1 MKNLPRNLII
11 VVGVAAVLSVALILA
26 ACTTPAPVI
35 VKETVIVEK
44 PVEKIVEKP
53 VEKIVEKIVVATPAP
68 APAVGAMRDLTTTEK
83 SPVTPFLVEWQKAG
97 HSDIK
102 AVAFNYW
109 VASGSVPA
117 DCAKCHTS
125 EGYRE
130 FLTAGK
136 IEKPI
141 ANGGSLVDCVACHN
155 SGTVNKTS
163 VKFPSGITLKS
174 RGGEARCMEC
184 HSGRESTISVNN
196 VISNTF
202 KLTDADADMV
212 VKPLIVTDAAGK
224 TVTTTFGFRNI
235 HYFAAAAT
243 QYGTLVKGGYEY
255 KGQLYDG
262 KFEHPAPYDTCTGCH
277 NSHSLELEVKEC
289 ATCHAGV
296 TKAEDFAKVR
306 MAGSLE
312 DYDGDGNVKEGIG
325 EELTGLQEKLF
336 AALTAYAK
344 EVSKADIGYDAAS
357 YPYFF
362 ADKNADGKLSTGE
375 GPYAAWSPRLLKA
388 AYNYQVARK
397 DPGKLAHNAKYVI
410 QLMYD
415 SITDLNTKLAT
426 KVDIAKAVRND
437 AGHFDGTTMAFRD
450 WDAEGAVPAGCAKCH
465 SADGLPE
472 FLESNG
478 TVAVTAAGAVVTT
491 GVGEQPTANG
501 FACTTCHSD
510 LTKYAVRS
518 VVNVPFPS
526 GKSLT
531 FSKEKDDKGALKPV
545 AANLCLECH
554 QGRQSTAAV
563 NIKIKGLDED
573 KVDAKAAFANVHYFA
588 AGATLFGDAAQVAY
602 QYDGKK
608 YVGQFAHAPGFDTC
622 TSCHSTH
629 ELGLKMDK
637 CVTCHVGAKTAQ
649 EIRFSDK
656 DYDGDKDVKEGR
668 AAEITALEA
677 KLYTAIVDYSK
688 TITQSSIIYSDSAYP
703 YFFKDTNGDG
713 KADEKEAVNANSWR
727 DWTPRLLRAAY
738 NFQYIQK
745 DPGAFAHNPKY
756 AVQILYDALE
766 DLGKKVKVDMTGLVR
781 PE

>member
-1 MKNLPRNLII
+1 MNVLRKIFVVSAGMVLVGLLI
-11 VVGVAAVLSVALILA
+11 A
-26 ACTTPAPVI
+26 ACATPTPPAPQI
-35 VKETVIVEK
+35 VKETVV
-44 PVEKIVEKP
+44 VTKIVEPTK
-53 VEKIVEKIVVATPAP
+53 AP
-68 APAVGAMRDLTTTEK
+68 APTAVAATIDLTATKK
-83 SPVTPFLVEWQKAG
+83 SPAMPFLADWQKAG
-97 HSDIK
+97 HSDVK

-109 VASGSVPA
+109 AASGSVPA

-130 FLTAGK
+130 FLSSGK

-141 ANGGSLVDCVACHN
+141 PNGGSLIDCVACHN
-155 SGTVNKTS
+155 AGTVDKTS
-163 VKFPSGITLKS
+163 VKFPSGVTLKNL
-174 RGGEARCMEC
+174 GAEARCMEC
-184 HSGRESTISVNN
+184 HQGRESTVSVNN

-202 KLTDADADMV
+202 KLKEADDDTV
-212 VKPLIVTDAAGK
+212 VKPLITTDAAGK

-243 QYGTLVKGGYEY
+243 QYGTLAKGGYEY
-255 KGQLYDG
+255 KGQAYDG
-262 KFEHPAPYDTCTGCH
+262 KFRHPEPYDTCNGCH
-277 NSHSLELEVKEC
+277 NPHTLELEVKEC

-296 TKAEDFAKVR
+296 TKAADFAKVR

-312 DYDGDGNVKEGIG
+312 DYDGDGNVKEGVG
-325 EELTGLQEKLF
+325 EELAGLQEKLF
-336 AALTAYAK
+336 AAIQAYGK
-344 EVSKADIGYDAAS
+344 EVAKADIGYDAAT

-362 ADKNADGKLSTGE
+362 ADKNADGKLNTGE
-375 GPYAAWSPRLLKA
+375 GVYTSWTPRLLRA
-388 AYNYQVARK
+388 AYNYQVASK

-415 SITDLNTKLAT
+415 SIQDLNTKLA
-426 KVDIAKAVRND
+426 KPVDIAKAVRND
-437 AGHFDGTTMAFRD
+437 AGHFDGTSPAFRY
-450 WDAEGAVPAGCAKCH
+450 WDAAGAVPADCAKCH

-472 FLESNG
+472 FLDSNG
-478 TVAVTAAGAVVTT
+478 AIAVTAAGSIVTT
-491 GVGEQPTANG
+491 GVSRHEPANG

-510 LTKYAVRS
+510 LTKYTVRP

-563 NIKIKGLDED
+563 NTRIKGIDDD
-573 KVDAKAAFANVHYFA
+573 KVDPKAAFANVHYFA

-608 YVGQFAHAPGFDTC
+608 YAGQFAHAPGLDTC

-637 CVTCHVGAKTAQ
+637 CVTCHAGAKTPQ
-649 EIRFSDK
+649 DIRINPK
-656 DYDGDKDVKEGR
+656 DLDGDKDVKEGIAR
-668 AAEITALEA
+668 EVMALED
-677 KLYTAIVDYSK
+677 KLFKAIIDYSK
-688 TITQSSIIYSDSAYP
+688 TITKTSIAYSGTAYP
-703 YFFKDTNGDG
+703 YFFVDTNGDG
-713 KADEKEAVNANSWR
+713 KTDAKEAVSANSWK
-727 DWTPRLLRAAY
+727 DWTPRLLKATY
-738 NFQYIQK
+738 TYQYIQK

-756 AVQILYDALE
+756 AIQILYDALE
-766 DLGKKVKVDMTGLVR
+766 DLGKKVPVDMTGLAR

>member
-1 MKNLPRNLII
+1 
-11 VVGVAAVLSVALILA
+11 
-26 ACTTPAPVI
+26 
-35 VKETVIVEK
+35 
-44 PVEKIVEKP
+44 
-53 VEKIVEKIVVATPAP
+53 
-68 APAVGAMRDLTTTEK
+68 
-83 SPVTPFLVEWQKAG
+83 
-97 HSDIK
+97 
-102 AVAFNYW
+102 
-109 VASGSVPA
+109 
-117 DCAKCHTS
+117 
-125 EGYRE
+125 
-130 FLTAGK
+130 
-136 IEKPI
+136 
-141 ANGGSLVDCVACHN
+141 
-155 SGTVNKTS
+155 
-163 VKFPSGITLKS
+163 
-174 RGGEARCMEC
+174 
-184 HSGRESTISVNN
+184 
-196 VISNTF
+196 
-202 KLTDADADMV
+202 
-212 VKPLIVTDAAGK
+212 VKPLVVTDAAGK

-262 KFEHPAPYDTCTGCH
+262 QFQHPAPYDTCEGCH

-296 TKAEDFAKVR
+296 AKPEDFAKVR

-325 EELTGLQEKLF
+325 EELGGLQEKLL
-336 AALTAYAK
+336 AAITAYAK
-344 EVSKADIGYDAAS
+344 EVGKADITYSSTA
-357 YPYFF
+357 YPYFI
-362 ADKNADGKLSTGE
+362 ADKNANGKADTGE
-375 GPYAAWSPRLLKA
+375 GAYPAWTPRLLKA
-388 AYNYQVARK
+388 AYNYQVASK

-426 KVDIAKAVRND
+426 KVDIAKAIRND

-465 SADGLPE
+465 SAEGLPE
-472 FLESNG
+472 FLESGG
-478 TVAVTAAGAVVTT
+478 TVAITGAGAVVTT

-510 LTKYAVRS
+510 LTKYTVRS

-554 QGRQSTAAV
+554 QGRQSKSTIDIRV
-563 NIKIKGLDED
+563 KGVEED
-573 KVDAKAAFANVHYFA
+573 KVDAKITFANVHYFA
-588 AGATLFGDAAQVAY
+588 AGSTLFGDAAQVAY

-608 YVGQFAHAPGFDTC
+608 YVGQNLHAPGFDTC
-622 TSCHSTH
+622 TGCHSTH

-637 CVTCHVGAKTAQ
+637 CVTCHATAKTAQ
-649 EIRFSDK
+649 EIRFATK
-656 DYDGDKDVKEGR
+656 DYDGDADVKEGIS
-668 AAEITALEA
+668 AEITALEA

-688 TITQSSIIYSDSAYP
+688 TLTNTAIVYEGHTNP
-703 YFFKDTNGDG
+703 YFFIDKNGDG
-713 KADEKEAVNANSWR
+713 KADEKEAVSANRWSS
-727 DWTPRLLRAAY
+727 WTPRLLKAAY
-738 NFQYIQK
+738 NYQYIQK

-756 AVQILYDALE
+756 AIQILYDALE
-766 DLGKKVKVDMTGLVR
+766 DMGKKVKVDMTGLVR